1 MISDLRFQNYGLR
14 IWIPDKI
21 EKVSITKLMINR
33 IIIKMGSVDLMGGS
47 KSSTF
52 GVGCCSRTL
61 VVSFLIMLCLFLPAC
76 GRFGPRQIP
85 RDSFNYNEAIA
96 RSSNEQML
104 INLVRLR
111 YREVPV
117 FLAVGSVLTQYF
129 YGGEASVSAFFGKPT
144 SAAANE
150 IIGATGHT
158 VYFERPT
165 ITYSPLAGQEFT
177 QQLLTPLPNELIF
190 SLVQS
195 GWPPDQLL
203 MMSLER
209 VNHLENIPFSSVP
222 SAESLEGLRT
232 FNHMVQIIIELSRR
246 RSLEMQSNNS
256 VTPNT
261 RSLVFEQETDR
272 DTRNMIDE
280 LKNILGLDPQ
290 HSTFRVT
297 ERLIRRNPD
306 EVAIRVRSLLAL
318 MGFLS
323 RGIEIPAAHI
333 EEQRVEEMIYP
344 VDPELRSL
352 LFPLR
357 IHSSVERPDDAF
369 VAVRLHN
376 HWFYISHSD
385 HMSKQAFGLLTY
397 LFLMQAPQA
406 QTLGPMITVPTS
418 Q

>member
-1 MISDLRFQNYGLR
+1 MTINMRLRH
-14 IWIPDKI
+14 
-21 EKVSITKLMINR
+21 
-33 IIIKMGSVDLMGGS
+33 
-47 KSSTF
+47 
-52 GVGCCSRTL
+52 RTL
-61 VVSFLIMLCLFLPAC
+61 VVSILFILCLYLSAC

-85 RDSFNYNEAIA
+85 RDSFDYNGAIA

-104 INLVRLR
+104 TNLVRLR

-129 YGGEASVSAFFGKPT
+129 YGGEATASAFFGKPA
-144 SAAANE
+144 SGAANE
-150 IIGATGHT
+150 IIGARGRM

-177 QQLLTPLPNELIF
+177 QQLLTPIPNELVF

-195 GWPPDQLL
+195 GWPPDHLL

-209 VNHLENIPFSSVP
+209 MNHLENMPFGSIP
-222 SAESLEGLRT
+222 SAESLEELRT
-232 FNHMVQIIIELSRR
+232 FNHVVQLVIELSRR
-246 RSLEMQSNNS
+246 RALEMQSNKE
-256 VTPNT
+256 TPNT
-261 RSLVFEQETDR
+261 RFFVFAQAQDNETR
-272 DTRNMIDE
+272 ELTDE
-280 LKNILGLDPQ
+280 LKSILGLDPD
-290 HSTFRVT
+290 HSSFRVT
-297 ERLIRRNPD
+297 KRLIGRKPD
-306 EVAIRVRSLLAL
+306 EITVRVRSLLAM

-323 RGIEIPAAHI
+323 RGIEIPAAHS
-333 EEQRVEEMIYP
+333 EEVRIVDLVSR

-357 IHSSVERPDDAF
+357 VHSSVERPADAF
-369 VAVRLHN
+369 VAVRHHD
-376 HWFYISHSD
+376 HWFYITHSD

-397 LFLMQAPQA
+397 LFQMQAPQA

>member
-1 MISDLRFQNYGLR
+1 MTKIMIGSSMTKPDTLVTNEAFDKMTASAVLRY
-14 IWIPDKI
+14 
-21 EKVSITKLMINR
+21 
-33 IIIKMGSVDLMGGS
+33 
-47 KSSTF
+47 
-52 GVGCCSRTL
+52 RTL
-61 VVSFLIMLCLFLPAC
+61 ITSLLIMLSLLLPAC

-85 RDSFNYNEAIA
+85 RDSFDYNEAIA

-129 YGGEASVSAFFGKPT
+129 YGGEATASAFFGKPA
-144 SAAANE
+144 SGAANE
-150 IIGATGHT
+150 IIGARGRM

-177 QQLLTPLPNELIF
+177 QQLLTPIPNELLF
-190 SLVQS
+190 SLVQN

-209 VNHLENIPFSSVP
+209 LNHLENIPFGSTP

-232 FNHMVQIIIELSRR
+232 FHHVVQLMIELSRR
-246 RSLEMQSNNS
+246 RALEMQSNNKE
-256 VTPNT
+256 TPST
-261 RSLVFEQETDR
+261 RSFIFEQVQDN
-272 DTRNMIDE
+272 DTRALIDE
-280 LKNILGLDPQ
+280 LKSVLGLDPD
-290 HSTFRVT
+290 HSSFRVIR
-297 ERLIRRNPD
+297 RLIGRKPD
-306 EVAIRVRSLLAL
+306 EITVRVRSLLAM

-323 RGIEIPAAHI
+323 RGLEIPAAHI
-333 EEQRVEEMIYP
+333 EEKRIVEMILP
-344 VDPELRSL
+344 DDPELRSL

-357 IHSSVERPDDAF
+357 IHSSVDQPADAF
-369 VAVRLHN
+369 VAVRHHD
-376 HWFYISHSD
+376 HWFYITHSD
-385 HMSKQAFGLLTY
+385 HMSKQAFSLLTY
-397 LFLMQAPQA
+397 LFQMQAPQA

>member
-1 MISDLRFQNYGLR
+1 MEFAIPVTIGTELRH
-14 IWIPDKI
+14 
-21 EKVSITKLMINR
+21 
-33 IIIKMGSVDLMGGS
+33 
-47 KSSTF
+47 
-52 GVGCCSRTL
+52 RTL
-61 VVSFLIMLCLFLPAC
+61 VVSILIALCLLLPAC

-129 YGGEASVSAFFGKPT
+129 YGGEASRKRFFWQAHASG
-144 SAAANE
+144 AANE
-150 IIGATGHT
+150 IIGTRGRM

-177 QQLLTPLPNELIF
+177 QQLLTPIPNELIF

-209 VNHLENIPFSSVP
+209 MNHLQNIPFGSIP

-232 FNHMVQIIIELSRR
+232 FNHVVQLLIELSRR
-246 RSLEMQSNNS
+246 RALEMQSNKE
-256 VTPNT
+256 TPNT
-261 RSLVFEQETDR
+261 RSLVFAQAQDNETR
-272 DTRNMIDE
+272 ALTDE
-280 LKNILGLDPQ
+280 LKSILGLDPD
-290 HSTFRVT
+290 HSSFHVTRRVIG
-297 ERLIRRNPD
+297 RKPD
-306 EVAIRVRSLLAL
+306 EVTVRVRSLLAM

-333 EEQRVEEMIYP
+333 EEKRIVEMIFP

-357 IHSSVERPDDAF
+357 IHSSVERPADAF
-369 VAVRLHN
+369 VAVRHHD
-376 HWFYISHSD
+376 HWFSITHSD
-385 HMSKQAFGLLTY
+385 HMSKQAFSLLTY
-397 LFLMQAPQA
+397 LFPDAGSPG
-406 QTLGPMITVPTS
+406 TDTGPDDYRAYITMMFGF
-418 Q
+418 

>member
-1 MISDLRFQNYGLR
+1 MHR
-14 IWIPDKI
+14 I
-21 EKVSITKLMINR
+21 
-33 IIIKMGSVDLMGGS
+33 GSC
-47 KSSTF
+47 F
-52 GVGCCSRTL
+52 GTL
-61 VVSFLIMLCLFLPAC
+61 AVSFLIVLCLFLPAC

-177 QQLLTPLPNELIF
+177 QQLLTPLPHALVF

-195 GWPPDQLL
+195 GWPPEQLL

-209 VNHLENIPFSSVP
+209 VNHLENIPFSTVP
-222 SAESLEGLRT
+222 TAESLEGLRT
-232 FNHMVQIIIELSRR
+232 FNRMVQVIIELSRR

-256 VTPNT
+256 VTPST
-261 RSLVFEQETDR
+261 RSLVFKQVQDN
-272 DTRNMIDE
+272 DTRALIDE
-280 LKNILGLDPQ
+280 CKSMLGLDPD
-290 HSTFRVT
+290 HSSFRVT
-297 ERLIRRNPD
+297 GRLVGRKPD
-306 EVAIRVRSLLAL
+306 EVTIRVRSLLAL

-323 RGIEIPAAHI
+323 RGIEVPAAHI
-333 EEQRVEEMIYP
+333 EEQRVEEMVFS
-344 VDPELRSL
+344 VDPELCSL

-357 IHSSVERPDDAF
+357 IHSSVERPADAF
-369 VAVRLHN
+369 VAARHHD

>member
-1 MISDLRFQNYGLR
+1 MEGSNVKWLRTR
-14 IWIPDKI
+14 PC
-21 EKVSITKLMINR
+21 
-33 IIIKMGSVDLMGGS
+33 
-47 KSSTF
+47 SS
-52 GVGCCSRTL
+52 TL

-76 GRFGPRQIP
+76 GRFGPRQIA

-104 INLVRLR
+104 ANLVRLR

-129 YGGEASVSAFFGKPT
+129 YGGQVFADARFGKPT
-144 SAAANE
+144 SGAANE
-150 IIGATGHT
+150 IIGATGNM

-177 QQLLTPLPNELIF
+177 QQLLTPLPNELVF
-190 SLVQS
+190 SLIQS

-209 VNHLENIPFSSVP
+209 VNHLENIPFSTMPSVK
-222 SAESLEGLRT
+222 SLKGLRT
-232 FNHMVQIIIELSRR
+232 FNHMVQTIIELSRR
-246 RSLEMQSNNS
+246 RLLEMQSNNS
-256 VTPNT
+256 ATPST
-261 RSLVFEQETDR
+261 RSLVFKQVQDD
-272 DTRNMIDE
+272 DTQALIDE
-280 LKNILGLDPQ
+280 CKSMLDLDPDN
-290 HSTFRVT
+290 SSFRVT
-297 ERLIRRNPD
+297 RRLVGRKPD
-306 EVAIRVRSLLAL
+306 EVTIRVRSLLAL

-323 RGIEIPAAHI
+323 RGIEVPAAHI
-333 EEQRVEEMIYP
+333 EEQRVEEMVFS

-352 LFPLR
+352 LFPLK
-357 IHSSVERPDDAF
+357 IHSSVDRPADAF
-369 VAVRLHN
+369 VTVRHHD

-406 QTLGPMITVPTS
+406 QTVGPMITVPTS